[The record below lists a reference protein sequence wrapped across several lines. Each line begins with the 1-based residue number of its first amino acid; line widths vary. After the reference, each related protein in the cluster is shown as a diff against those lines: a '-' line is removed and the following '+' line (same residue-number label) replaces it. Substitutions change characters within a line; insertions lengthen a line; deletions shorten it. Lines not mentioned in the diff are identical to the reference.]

1 MRVEAI
7 ATTGFVESWLERDG
21 ALLRLRLARPKANLV
36 DAAMIAALH
45 GAFAEYGR
53 AELRAVLL
61 DAKGPHFS
69 FGASVEEHLPDRC
82 AAMLASLHALILA
95 MLQFPAPILVAVRGQ
110 CLGGGLEV
118 ALAGGP
124 IFATPDAQLGQPE
137 MKLGVFAPAASCLLP
152 YRVNQPAA
160 EDLLFSGRSISGEEA
175 KAIGLVQVTA
185 VGPRSGRAGLLRR
198 ASRAEERRRPRLRRD
213 CGARIARRR
222 RPAAPCRARTP
233 LSRHADEDARC
244 QRRTRRVPRQASSRN
259 GSIADDH
266 VPPVIQ
272 IVERCQALFEDL
284 ELNAVKQWKAA
295 VPGRKAIGYM
305 PIYVPR
311 ELVHA
316 AGMLSVG
323 ILGGGDQIEVIQ
335 GDAYYQSYICR
346 IPRSTIEL
354 ALTGRLDCLDG
365 MLFPSICDVIRNL
378 SGMWQILFK
387 DKYVRYFDVPQNYE
401 DAIGGTFYIN
411 ELQALRDDLGKLRG
425 APITDEELNASIR
438 VYNANRR
445 AVQDL
450 YAYRAKNPWQA
461 PTSEVYLVLR
471 AGMVLPPE
479 EHTQLVRDYIAAA
492 EALPR
497 PKRDNARVVLN
508 GSFCEQ
514 PPLGLI
520 KSIEMAGCYIVDD
533 DFMLVT
539 RWLLD
544 DVPAKRQSTRGAL
557 EGVPAPLG
565 NHRGEIRREARG
577 QGRFPPQADQDQR
590 RGGRDFRGSFVLR
603 PGAAR
608 ASDAAGRALQA

>member
-1 MRVEAI
+1 M
-7 ATTGFVESWLERDG
+7 TT
-21 ALLRLRLARPKANLV
+21 
-36 DAAMIAALH
+36 
-45 GAFAEYGR
+45 
-53 AELRAVLL
+53 
-61 DAKGPHFS
+61 
-69 FGASVEEHLPDRC
+69 
-82 AAMLASLHALILA
+82 
-95 MLQFPAPILVAVRGQ
+95 
-110 CLGGGLEV
+110 
-118 ALAGGP
+118 
-124 IFATPDAQLGQPE
+124 
-137 MKLGVFAPAASCLLP
+137 
-152 YRVNQPAA
+152 
-160 EDLLFSGRSISGEEA
+160 ISP
-175 KAIGLVQVTA
+175 VT
-185 VGPRSGRAGLLRR
+185 
-198 ASRAEERRRPRLRRD
+198 
-213 CGARIARRR
+213 
-222 RPAAPCRARTP
+222 
-233 LSRHADEDARC
+233 
-244 QRRTRRVPRQASSRN
+244 
-259 GSIADDH
+259 
-266 VPPVIQ
+266 Q

-295 VPGRKAIGYM
+295 APGRKAIGYM

-387 DKYVRYFDVPQNYE
+387 DKYVRYFDVPQNYV
-401 DAIGGTFYIN
+401 DAIGGVYYVH
-411 ELQALRDDLGKLRG
+411 ELEVLRDDLGKLRG

-438 VYNANRR
+438 VYNENRR
-445 AVQDL
+445 AVQEL
-450 YAYRAKNPWQA
+450 YAYRATKPWQA

-492 EALPR
+492 DALPR

-520 KSIEMAGCYIVDD
+520 KSIELAGCYIVDD

-544 DVPAKRQSTRGAL
+544 DVPADGNPLEELSKAFLHRSATTAAKYDTNREDKGVFLLKQIKTSGA
-557 EGVPAPLG
+557 EGVIFAAPSFCDPALLERPMLQDVLSKHKVPHTAFKYAENTG
-565 NHRGEIRREARG
+565 QMAPIRE
-577 QGRFPPQADQDQR
+577 QAGTFAD
-590 RGGRDFRGSFVLR
+590 SIKLWS
-603 PGAAR
+603 AA
-608 ASDAAGRALQA
+608 

>member
-1 MRVEAI
+1 M
-7 ATTGFVESWLERDG
+7 
-21 ALLRLRLARPKANLV
+21 
-36 DAAMIAALH
+36 
-45 GAFAEYGR
+45 
-53 AELRAVLL
+53 
-61 DAKGPHFS
+61 
-69 FGASVEEHLPDRC
+69 GASL
-82 AAMLASLHALILA
+82 M
-95 MLQFPAPILVAVRGQ
+95 
-110 CLGGGLEV
+110 
-118 ALAGGP
+118 
-124 IFATPDAQLGQPE
+124 T
-137 MKLGVFAPAASCLLP
+137 
-152 YRVNQPAA
+152 
-160 EDLLFSGRSISGEEA
+160 
-175 KAIGLVQVTA
+175 
-185 VGPRSGRAGLLRR
+185 
-198 ASRAEERRRPRLRRD
+198 
-213 CGARIARRR
+213 
-222 RPAAPCRARTP
+222 
-233 LSRHADEDARC
+233 
-244 QRRTRRVPRQASSRN
+244 SS
-259 GSIADDH
+259 
-266 VPPVIQ
+266 PPVIQ

-411 ELQALRDDLGKLRG
+411 ELQTLREDLGKLRG
-425 APITDEELNASIR
+425 APISDEELNASIR

-479 EHTQLVRDYIAAA
+479 EHTQLVRDYIVAA

-544 DVPAKRQSTRGAL
+544 DVPASGNPLEELSKAFLHRSATTAAKYDAKREDKGVFLLKQIKTSGA
-557 EGVPAPLG
+557 EGVIFAAPSFCDPALLERPMLQDVLSKHKVPHTAFKYAENTG
-565 NHRGEIRREARG
+565 QMAPIRE
-577 QGRFPPQADQDQR
+577 QAGTFAD
-590 RGGRDFRGSFVLR
+590 SIKLWS
-603 PGAAR
+603 AA
-608 ASDAAGRALQA
+608 